1 MFRPVDYYISPKEYE
16 VAEKNGIS
24 KCTLER
30 RIRLYGWEK
39 ERALTQKP
47 KKRVKQDYWKEI
59 ALKNGIKK
67 STFFGRINRH
77 GWTPE
82 KAATTPVVP
91 TVIKNRKYSDE
102 VYKRL
107 EENGIS
113 RQLFYDRI
121 RKGWDIER
129 ATTRKPFTNQE
140 KAESLK
146 NKNSYFKDLNEL
158 HWTISKSKCHV

>member
-1 MFRPVDYYISPKEYE
+1 MFRPVDYYITPEEYKI
-16 VAEKNGIS
+16 AEKNGIS

-30 RIRLYGWEK
+30 RIRLYGWDK
-39 ERALTQKP
+39 QRALTQKP
-47 KKRVKQDYWKEI
+47 HKRHDRSYWMNVAKE
-59 ALKNGIKK
+59 NGIKK
-67 STFFGRINRH
+67 STFLGRVNRH
-77 GWTPE
+77 GWSEE
-82 KAATTPVVP
+82 KAATTVVVK
-91 TVIKNRKYSDE
+91 TAIRNRKYSDK

-158 HWTISKSKCHV
+158 HWAISKSKCHV